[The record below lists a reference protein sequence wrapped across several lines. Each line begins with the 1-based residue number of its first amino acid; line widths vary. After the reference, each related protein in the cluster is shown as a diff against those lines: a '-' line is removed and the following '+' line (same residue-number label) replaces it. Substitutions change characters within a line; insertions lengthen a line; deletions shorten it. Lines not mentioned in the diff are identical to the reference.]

1 MMLTKFDQFNS
12 KILCYLCPI
21 RGQDLFEITDC
32 SQVFHLLI
40 YFRFF
45 KRVSLNRF
53 RRFLCC
59 CHHLLL
65 LLGLFCLMCLL
76 TSLLNKC
83 FLDVLLR
90 KCQDSRNLILLNQY
104 AKSAKYGLQS
114 MSRDT
119 IQFDQN
125 QFTKLLIN
133 GL

>member
-1 MMLTKFDQFNS
+1 MMLIKFDQFNS

-32 SQVFHLLI
+32 SQVSHLLI

-59 CHHLLL
+59 FHHLLL

-83 FLDVLLR
+83 FLNVLLR
-90 KCQDSRNLILLNQY
+90 KSQDSRSLILLNQY
-104 AKSAKYGLQS
+104 AKSAKYGLQN